1 MQGEKRMFADTD
13 TLFYSEELED
23 DGYEGVEED
32 DRDAQYYENEYGSL
46 IDMIE
51 NMYEEAF
58 EEYN

>member
-1 MQGEKRMFADTD
+1 MFEDTD

-32 DRDAQYYENEYGSL
+32 DRDAGYYENEYGSL

-51 NMYEEAF
+51 NMSENIVEDEVNTY
-58 EEYN
+58 

>member
-1 MQGEKRMFADTD
+1 MFADTD

-32 DRDAQYYENEYGSL
+32 DRDAEYYENEYGSL